1 MNQKLTMK
9 TNHPFHSTR
18 THWATALLVVAAALA
33 LIPGAQA
40 AAQQDIQATITLD
53 REHTSIVD
61 RLPTGQGVNEFRG
74 DNPLAA
80 AVAYTSGGKIAAMVG
95 RNRNILLDGNISS
108 KVNSGRTAYLDFA
121 GAFGCPNSVNVD
133 FDQNPGCDPCVNTT
147 PLLPDSRF
155 GVLDTDDVS
164 GFPDNFVLTI
174 WGEDY
179 DDLQIGCTVDTFARF
194 EFEVAGQV
202 WAMWWGPYVT
212 GPTAGD
218 TANPESPAIKV
229 TRVSLSE
236 WRFQTTGDH
245 RAALYRRNPNY
256 SHEYHGQF
264 TVKFS
269 GTAVALLG
277 QALPAGNHCNIEALP
292 GALACTATP

>member
-1 MNQKLTMK
+1 MK
-9 TNHPFHSTR
+9 TNHPFHSPPSR
-18 THWATALLVVAAALA
+18 GVMALLVAAAALA
-33 LIPGAQA
+33 LTHGAQA

-74 DNPLAA
+74 NNPLAA
-80 AVAYTSGGKIAAMVG
+80 AVAYTSGGKIAAVIG
-95 RNRNILLDGNISS
+95 RNRNIALDGNTSN
-108 KVNSGRTAYLDFA
+108 KADSGRTAYLNFA
-121 GAFGCPNSVNVD
+121 GGLGCATSVNVN
-133 FDQNPGCDPCVNTT
+133 FDGNPGCDPCVNTF
-147 PLLPDSRF
+147 PALPDDRF
-155 GVLDTDDVS
+155 GKVDTDLYS
-164 GFPDNFVLTI
+164 GRPDNFVLTI

-179 DDLQIGCTVDTFARF
+179 DDLQIGCTVDTFARL
-194 EFEVAGQV
+194 EFEIAGQV

-218 TANPESPAIKV
+218 TANPESPSIKV

-236 WRFQTTGDH
+236 WRFQTTSDH
-245 RAALYRRNPNY
+245 HAALYRRNPNY

-292 GALACTATP
+292 GALACTPTP